1 MGFLTWNTK
10 LNGDISRIGF
20 NPSPLKL
27 SQSFKPLPK
36 GEGRVSLIF
45 LFPLLVCIDR
55 GHGKHVRGHGKH
67 FDKTCR
73 NEKGVAACLGKR
85 RLSCRCEKNLSCW
98 LVKPA
103 PMSEGC

>member
-45 LFPLLVCIDR
+45 LFPLLVGEGAQRAGEGGSSAARDMFFMPATSEFGYIRQEVRTPKCLTAKRTQD
-55 GHGKHVRGHGKH
+55 GK
-67 FDKTCR
+67 
-73 NEKGVAACLGKR
+73 
-85 RLSCRCEKNLSCW
+85 
-98 LVKPA
+98 
-103 PMSEGC
+103 